1 MTRFGF
7 ASFRAWLHQRLR
19 ETGLPALVL
28 PDGTKEWT
36 VGDGPPAGSVTAD
49 RYELFRMVSGRRS
62 ADRIATY
69 DWTTDPAPYLPVIA
83 PYPLPA

>member
-1 MTRFGF
+1 M
-7 ASFRAWLHQRLR
+7 LR
-19 ETGLPALVL
+19 
-28 PDGTKEWT
+28 DGTKEWT
-36 VGDGPPAGSVTAD
+36 VGDGPPAGCVTAD